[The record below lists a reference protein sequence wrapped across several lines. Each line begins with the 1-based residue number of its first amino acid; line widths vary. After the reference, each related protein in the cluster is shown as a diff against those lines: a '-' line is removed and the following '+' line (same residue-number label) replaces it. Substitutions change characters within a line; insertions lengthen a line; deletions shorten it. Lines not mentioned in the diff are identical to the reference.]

1 MDSDATI
8 RRETMRNGV
17 KVLLAAA
24 AAMLLS
30 GCVPI
35 VVGAG
40 ATAGVGAAQDR
51 GLQGSARDTWLSTQ
65 IQEKWFATN
74 FDMYA
79 KLSVTVSEGR
89 ALLTGT
95 VQDPEMRVEAV
106 RLAWQIEGLT
116 EVINEIEVLDKSTL
130 VDSARDYWI
139 TTQLRTK
146 LLFASDVKSINY
158 SIDTVNGTVFL
169 MGIARS
175 QAELDIVSNHARNL
189 AYVRRVVSYV
199 RFRA

>member
-1 MDSDATI
+1 
-8 RRETMRNGV
+8 MRHGV
-17 KVLLAAA
+17 KYLGVLA
-24 AAMLLS
+24 AAMLVS

-35 VVGAG
+35 VAGAG
-40 ATAGVGAAQDR
+40 ATAGIGVAQDR

-65 IQEKWFATN
+65 VQEKWFATN
-74 FDMYA
+74 FDMYS

-116 EVINEIEVLDKSTL
+116 EVINEIEVVDKSTL
-130 VDSARDYWI
+130 VDAARDYWI
-139 TTQLRTK
+139 TTQLRAK

-158 SIDTVNGTVFL
+158 SVDTVNGTVFL

>member
-1 MDSDATI
+1 
-8 RRETMRNGV
+8 MRHGV
-17 KVLLAAA
+17 KGLMAMA
-24 AAMLLS
+24 AAMLLA

-35 VVGAG
+35 MAGAG
-40 ATAGVGAAQDR
+40 ATVGVGVAQDR

-74 FDMYA
+74 FDMYS
-79 KLSVTVSEGR
+79 KLSSTVNEGR

-106 RLAWQIEGLT
+106 KLAWQVEGLT
-116 EVINEIEVLDKSTL
+116 EVINEIEVVDKSTL
-130 VDSARDYWI
+130 VDAARDYWI
-139 TTQLRTK
+139 TTQLRTR
-146 LLFASDVKSINY
+146 LLLASDVKSLNF
-158 SIDTVNGTVFL
+158 SVDTVNGTVFL
-169 MGIARS
+169 MGVARS
-175 QAELDIVSNHARNL
+175 QQELDIVANHARNL

>member
-1 MDSDATI
+1 
-8 RRETMRNGV
+8 MRHGV
-17 KVLLAAA
+17 KCLLAMA

-65 IQEKWFATN
+65 IQEKWFASN
-74 FDMYA
+74 FDMYS
-79 KLSVTVSEGR
+79 KLSSTVNEGR

-95 VQDPEMRVEAV
+95 VQDPEMRVDAV
-106 RLAWQIEGLT
+106 KLAWQVEGLT
-116 EVINEIEVLDKSTL
+116 EVINEIEVVDKSTL
-130 VDSARDYWI
+130 VDAARDYWI
-139 TTQLRTK
+139 TTQLRTR
-146 LLFASDVKSINY
+146 LLLASDVKSLNY
-158 SIDTVNGTVFL
+158 SVDTVNGTVFL
-169 MGIARS
+169 MGVARS
-175 QAELDIVSNHARNL
+175 QQELDLVTNHARNL